1 MLTSLALSLVGF
13 TFLIFGGELVVKSSS
28 KIATSFGLSPLLVG
42 LTVVAFGTSAPELG
56 VSLMAS
62 FQGNEDIALT
72 NVVGSNIFNLAF
84 ILGVCALA
92 APLVVNLQ
100 LLKLDIPISIIST
113 LILFIMCQ
121 DGVISFIEGMAL
133 ILILVGYMIWILRAS
148 KKEKKQ
154 IELNIKEKKEEI
166 SSKFKSRTLNFL
178 IFITGIAVLVGG
190 SKLLV
195 SGASDLALRA
205 GVSEAI
211 IGLTLVAVGTS
222 LPELVSSLIATLRGN
237 TDIAIGNVIG
247 SNIFNILFILGS
259 SSIISQKG
267 ISVANN
273 ITYYDIP
280 FLLFLSVLSFPFLLS
295 GKKVVKW
302 EGVVFLLLY
311 LGYCFYL
318 ILRG

>member
-1 MLTSLALSLVGF
+1 LLTSIALSLVGF

-133 ILILVGYMIWILRAS
+133 LLILVGYMIWILRAS

-154 IELNIKEKKEEI
+154 IELNIKDKKEEI
-166 SSKFKSRTLNFL
+166 SSTFKSRTLNFL
-178 IFITGIAVLVGG
+178 IFIIGIAVLVGG

-259 SSIISQKG
+259 SSIIAQKG

>member
-133 ILILVGYMIWILRAS
+133 LLILVGYMIWILRAS

-154 IELNIKEKKEEI
+154 IELNIKDKKEEI
-166 SSKFKSRTLNFL
+166 SSTFKSRTLNFL
-178 IFITGIAVLVGG
+178 IFIIGISVLVGG

>member
-133 ILILVGYMIWILRAS
+133 LLILVGYMIWILRAS

-154 IELNIKEKKEEI
+154 IELNIKDKKEEI
-166 SSKFKSRTLNFL
+166 SSTFKSRTLNFL
-178 IFITGIAVLVGG
+178 IFIIGIAVLVGG

-259 SSIISQKG
+259 SSIIAQKG

>member
-133 ILILVGYMIWILRAS
+133 LLILVGYMIWILRAS

-154 IELNIKEKKEEI
+154 IELNIKDKKEEI
-166 SSKFKSRTLNFL
+166 SSTFKSRTLNFL
-178 IFITGIAVLVGG
+178 IFIIGISVLVGG

-259 SSIISQKG
+259 SSIIAQKG

>member
-1 MLTSLALSLVGF
+1 MLTSIALSLVGF

-133 ILILVGYMIWILRAS
+133 LLILVGYMIWILRAS

-154 IELNIKEKKEEI
+154 IELNIKDKKEEI
-166 SSKFKSRTLNFL
+166 SSTFKSRTLNFL
-178 IFITGIAVLVGG
+178 IFIIGIAVLVGG

-259 SSIISQKG
+259 SSIIAQKG

>member
-154 IELNIKEKKEEI
+154 IELNIKDKKEEI
-166 SSKFKSRTLNFL
+166 SSTFKSRTLNFL
-178 IFITGIAVLVGG
+178 IFIIGISVLVGG

>member
-259 SSIISQKG
+259 SSIIAQKG